1 MAKSISKHYRFYHLK
16 NLNMESS
23 QDKDNIKLL
32 ILGTGTFAMEV
43 ADLVSEIPSIK
54 LSGFV
59 VSLPPYEPGSKLLG
73 KPIYWIDDLPGLD
86 EEYRAV
92 CGIVTTKRYK
102 FINQVEQFG
111 IRFTSVIHPSSRI
124 SRMSIV
130 GEGTVVNAGVIVSTH
145 TQIGNHVLLN
155 RGAIIG
161 HHNSIGDF
169 TTISPGANLGGF
181 VTVGERSWVGLGANI
196 IERISIGNQAIISAG
211 SLVKKDVPDKTL
223 VEGSPAEIITH
234 GVDGY

>member
-1 MAKSISKHYRFYHLK
+1 MDSKRNEYTT
-16 NLNMESS
+16 
-23 QDKDNIKLL
+23 KLL

-43 ADLVSEIPSIK
+43 ADIASDIPSML

-59 VSLPPYEPGSKLLG
+59 VSLPPYEPGSRLLG
-73 KPIYWIDDLPGLD
+73 KPIYWIDDLSGMDKDYLV
-86 EEYRAV
+86 V
-92 CGIVTTKRYK
+92 CGIVTTKRHQ
-102 FINQVEQFG
+102 FIEQVEQLG
-111 IRFTSVIHPSSRI
+111 IKFTSVIHPSARI
-124 SRMSIV
+124 SKMSII

-145 TQIGNHVLLN
+145 TQIGSHVLLN

-161 HHNSIGDF
+161 HHNSIGDY

-223 VEGSPAEIITH
+223 VEGCPAEIIAQ
-234 GVDGY
+234 GIDGF